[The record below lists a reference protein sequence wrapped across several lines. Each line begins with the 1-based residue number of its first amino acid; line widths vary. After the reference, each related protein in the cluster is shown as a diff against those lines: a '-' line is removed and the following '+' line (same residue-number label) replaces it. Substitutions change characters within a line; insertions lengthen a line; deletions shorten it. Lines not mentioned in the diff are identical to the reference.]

1 MFKRF
6 VLAPDSFKGTLEAA
20 EVCEILATAIRA
32 EVPDAQIAA
41 IPMTDGGEG
50 MTAAYLRLVG
60 GTRVEL
66 DVTGPLGASVRGFYG
81 LLDDGSAVIEMAAAA
96 GLPLAGN
103 VRDPLRAT
111 TWGVGE
117 LIRHA
122 AAQGARRILLGLG
135 GSATNDMGAGMAA
148 ALGWRFLDEDGAE
161 LAPLAENLNKVARI
175 LPPDEQLPCPV
186 IAACDVRNVLLGD
199 DGATA
204 VYGPQKGVTAQL
216 RPALEAGLARVS
228 GMLEDMLDVPLQNV
242 PGSGAAGGMGAG
254 VLAFLGG
261 TLKPGIEML
270 LDAVDFDAQLKTA
283 DVVFTGEGCMDWQ
296 SANGKVPMGV
306 GMRCKR
312 AGVPCIA
319 LCGSLGEGAEG
330 MYGCGVTACFSA
342 IRGETDFS
350 RIRETCRDDLD
361 RLARSVLRLM
371 NAAQG

>member
-20 EVCEILATAIRA
+20 EVCEILAAAIRA

-66 DVTGPLGASVRGFYG
+66 DVTGPLGAPVRGFYG
-81 LLDDGSAVIEMAAAA
+81 MLDDGSAVIEMAVAA
-96 GLPLAGN
+96 GLPLAGD

-175 LPPDEQLPCPV
+175 LPPDEQ
-186 IAACDVRNVLLGD
+186 
-199 DGATA
+199 
-204 VYGPQKGVTAQL
+204 
-216 RPALEAGLARVS
+216 RVS
-228 GMLEDMLDVPLQNV
+228 GMLEEMLGVPLQNV

-361 RLARSVLRLM
+361 RLTRSVVRLM